1 MPIHRDRPDSLPPP
15 PPQSAVCLNCGTPLT
30 GPYCHRCGQEDTA
43 ALPTFAMLVADLWE
57 NFVAVDR
64 KLLRTVGM
72 LLFQPGAATAEHL
85 SGKRSATVSP
95 YKIYFWTT
103 ALLVFV
109 FYRGFFIEDKN
120 LLAAVPQDSAPAQQ
134 RASGKTAS
142 KPSTRAADTV
152 FRVEIDETESSQ
164 STDGEQRAKPSG
176 TTESRPVRSVTDFL
190 DRPVSLFGVEID
202 PAKLPPSVP
211 EYEAAQEKLAD
222 TQRDSPL
229 RRFLSVKWIRLRDN
243 PADFLRNLIYGSLP
257 NILLIAAPS
266 WAAFFLPFFRTPRR
280 KFVEHL
286 VFSLHA
292 HTVGIWLILIGLVA
306 TGMHRWV
313 PVTPEA
319 DPDIVLGTLVLASC
333 VHMFLAARRVYRLS
347 PWALLARGGCLN
359 LLYVFLAIFAIL
371 IGLTLTFLW
380 NLIGL

>member
-1 MPIHRDRPDSLPPP
+1 MPIHHDRPDSLPPP
-15 PPQSAVCLNCGTPLT
+15 PPQTAVCLNCGTPLN

-64 KLLRTVGM
+64 KLLRTIGM

-85 SGKRSATVSP
+85 SGRRSATVSP

-120 LLAAVPQDSAPAQQ
+120 LLATIPDDSPPAK
-134 RASGKTAS
+134 RAAEPKTVRGEPREALVGPIRIELDNTPSG
-142 KPSTRAADTV
+142 KPSTAVKAPPEAA
-152 FRVEIDETESSQ
+152 
-164 STDGEQRAKPSG
+164 
-176 TTESRPVRSVTDFL
+176 VTQPAAIRNVADLL
-190 DRPVSLFGVEID
+190 DRPVTFFGERID

-211 EYEAAQEKLAD
+211 EYEAAQGQLAE
-222 TQRDSPL
+222 TQRDTPL

-257 NILLIAAPS
+257 NILLIAAPT
-266 WAAFFLPFFRTPRR
+266 WAVLFLPFFRTPRR
-280 KFVEHL
+280 RFVEHL

-306 TGMHRWV
+306 AGMHRWM
-313 PVTPEA
+313 PAAPEVDLDSLLIA
-319 DPDIVLGTLVLASC
+319 LTLVGS
-333 VHMFLAARRVYRLS
+333 VHMFLAARRVYSLS

-359 LLYVFLAIFAIL
+359 VLYAFLAVFAIL

>member
-1 MPIHRDRPDSLPPP
+1 MPIHHDRSDSLPPP
-15 PPQSAVCLNCGTPLT
+15 LQSAVCLNCGTPLN
-30 GPYCHRCGQEDTA
+30 GPYCHRCGQEDTQP
-43 ALPTFAMLVADLWE
+43 LPTFAMLVGDLWE

-64 KLLRTVGM
+64 KLLRTIGM

-120 LLAAVPQDSAPAQQ
+120 LLAAVPQDSAPARQ

-152 FRVEIDETESSQ
+152 FRVEFDETESAQ
-164 STDGEQRAKPSG
+164 STAGKLPAKPSG
-176 TTESRPVRSVTDFL
+176 TTESRPARSVSDFL
-190 DRPVSLFGVEID
+190 ERPVSIFGEQID
-202 PAKLPPSVP
+202 PAKLPPTVP

-222 TQRDSPL
+222 TQRDTPL

-257 NILLIAAPS
+257 NILLIAAPT
-266 WAAFFLPFFRTPRR
+266 WAVLFLPFFRTPRR
-280 KFVEHL
+280 RFVEHL

-306 TGMHRWV
+306 AGMHRWM
-313 PVTPEA
+313 PAAPEVDLDSLLIA
-319 DPDIVLGTLVLASC
+319 LTLVGS

-359 LLYVFLAIFAIL
+359 VLYVFLAIFAIL